1 MTGSAIRRGGWIGL
15 VLVVSLAAAAAAY
28 AGTSSNAAT
37 GETLVIDRSFEI
49 KTSDPQRAFE
59 PTASLVN
66 RGIFDTLFTYRGS
79 DVAHPV
85 PLLVQSWKVSK
96 NAKTYTFQLKRNV
109 HFADGT
115 PLTSADVVF
124 SFNRLVNLKGN
135 PSFLLAGVTTKAAG
149 KYGVV
154 LRSATSNT
162 ALPAILAN
170 TSLGV
175 VNSKLVKQHG
185 GTDKPGADKTDKA
198 ERWFNSPDSVGAGS
212 GPYVLKQYST
222 TSQIVL
228 TPSPDYWGPGKAAF
242 SSVVVRNMIAP
253 TQLIN
258 VQRGKHEIAIDL
270 SAQQA
275 QTIKSNKNLKVVTTP
290 STWVFWLYANN
301 NPQISS
307 FTSNKSFQQA
317 VRYALDYKSIASV
330 AGPGA
335 IQAPGVIP
343 SMFLGALPQ
352 SAGVKQN
359 VARAKAALTASG
371 LGDQEVTLEYPTDLT
386 INGVSFETLAQRILA
401 NLSSIGM
408 NVKLA
413 GSPVGTWLQRYRDGK
428 MPFGLS
434 IWGPDYPD
442 PADYLVFLPGELV
455 GTRVGWPAGADPQLQ
470 KMLTTVR
477 VATNEDVRT
486 RLYQVIQQR
495 LNQVG
500 PYFPLLQP
508 TQVFVNTRD
517 LSGAAFNAVYFVDV
531 TKVKPR

>member
-15 VLVVSLAAAAAAY
+15 VFVVALAAAAAAY
-28 AGTSSNAAT
+28 AGTSAKTA

-59 PTASLVN
+59 PTASLAN
-66 RGIFDTLFTYRGS
+66 RAIFDTLFTYRGS
-79 DVAHPV
+79 DVAHPI
-85 PLLVQSWKVSK
+85 PLLVQSWRVTED
-96 NAKTYTFQLKRNV
+96 AKTYTFQLKRNV

-115 PLTSADVVF
+115 PMTSADVVF
-124 SFNRLVNLKGN
+124 SFRRLVNLKGN

-154 LRSATSNT
+154 LRSKTANT
-162 ALPAILAN
+162 AIPAILAN
-170 TSLGV
+170 TSLSV

-185 GTDKPGADKTDKA
+185 GTDAVGADKSDKA

-228 TPSPDYWGPGKAAF
+228 TPSPDYWGTGKAAF
-242 SSVVVRNMIAP
+242 SSVVIRNMIAP

-258 VQRGKHEIAIDL
+258 IKRGSHEIAIDL

-275 QTIKSNKNLKVVTTP
+275 TSLKGNSKLKVLTTP

-307 FTSNKSFQQA
+307 FATNKNFQQA
-317 VRYALDYKSIASV
+317 VRYALDYRGIRTV

-335 IQAPGVIP
+335 IQAPGLIP
-343 SMFLGALPQ
+343 SMFLGSLPQ
-352 SAGVKQN
+352 SAAVRQN
-359 VARAKAALTASG
+359 VARAKSALTASG
-371 LGDQEVTLEYPTDLT
+371 LGNQEITLEYPTDLT
-386 INGVSFETLAQRILA
+386 INGVSFETLAQRIQA
-401 NLSSIGM
+401 NLNAIGM

-455 GTRVGWPAGADPQLQ
+455 GTRAGWPAGADPTLQ
-470 KMLTTVR
+470 RLGNSVR
-477 VATNEDVRT
+477 VATNEGART
-486 RLYQVIQQR
+486 RLYRSIQQR

-500 PYFPLLQP
+500 PYFPLIQP
-508 TQVFVNTRD
+508 TQVFVNTKD
-517 LSGAAFNAVYFVDV
+517 LSGAAFNAVYFVDI